1 MRPIRYASLAR
12 RDVQSIHQYHAVDPA
27 LAKVWAERIVA
38 AGLVPE
44 DIPYADPEIASGR
57 RKWRVHKTRYVL
69 HYRVTAAEVRILRVL
84 HASRNQA
91 GA

>member
-1 MRPIRYASLAR
+1 MRPVRYASLAR
-12 RDVQSIHQYHAVDPA
+12 RDVQSIHADDPA
-27 LAKVWAERIVA
+27 LAKVLAERIVA

-44 DIPYADPEIASGR
+44 DIPYAGPEIASGR
-57 RKWRVHKTRYVL
+57 RKWRVPKTRYVL